1 MASKEIPDLDEEG
14 LRKFA
19 FTLATVVILLFAL
32 LIPWLLGR
40 FPVWSWIVGGG
51 LAVWGVVAPG
61 SLKPVYELWMRFGL
75 VMNRITTP
83 IILGIVF
90 FIVLTPIAFA
100 MRLFGRDMLKL
111 KSDRDAD
118 SYRVV
123 SSTPD
128 KTKLERPY

>member
-40 FPVWSWIVGGG
+40 FPVWPWIVGGG